1 MAVIFKFY
9 PRRPLIRRW
18 ACRTHNCRLAPAKF
32 QIISHNLF
40 SAHTHKIKTTH
51 NTCTVQYRLT
61 IKSVSTNTATANQS
75 KESHSPNHSDEG
87 LPSPPA
93 LVMLSS
99 PRKSRRA
106 RFRRYHALGSDR
118 ISDSRRMSYLKDA
131 LPMSQMAGEKMAES
145 PVYWNVPSAL
155 QGHRKGAFK
164 NKIFDLKGFWV
175 CFFACFF
182 SYFSLSYTL
191 I

>member
-1 MAVIFKFY
+1 M
-9 PRRPLIRRW
+9 
-18 ACRTHNCRLAPAKF
+18 
-32 QIISHNLF
+32 
-40 SAHTHKIKTTH
+40 
-51 NTCTVQYRLT
+51 
-61 IKSVSTNTATANQS
+61 KSVSTNTATANQS

-145 PVYWNVPSAL
+145 PVHWNVPSAV
-155 QGHRKGAFK
+155 QGHRKGALK

-175 CFFACFF
+175 CVFLLLV
-182 SYFSLSYTL
+182 FSLLFLSLTPWYKLQWLTGCKTPSYLLTATSWMTTYFNGTGSIL
-191 I
+191 KPSPWF